1 MSKLQVF
8 EYERGIVLPRVQVTD
23 GPKWGLGGVCDQNNQ
38 FAEVS
43 FYDGGWAKHGGY
55 YDWEEEEYF
64 DEEVVYMGLFLSHW
78 GHFLVDL
85 TGRMWFLQQLAKT
98 QIDFKVAYV
107 GEETIKGN
115 NLAFLNLLGVKEE
128 QLVHVTRPTRFK
140 KVYVPEKAFRTCLW
154 YTDEFVN
161 MLNEIYETVLRT
173 NSDISKLEN
182 VKKVY
187 FTRKKFSKA
196 VTSEFGEDYFESCF
210 INNGYTAIAP
220 ETLSL
225 EEQIYLWNHAD
236 EIACMNGT
244 IPLNVMFSQNANLKL
259 TVLNKTSICHENP
272 GLLLEMRRID
282 ATFLNIYKEP
292 FKNYPKSLGTGP
304 YLLWPSR
311 QFDKFCKEESY
322 ALPIKKSARTWYFRG
337 QYIRY
342 CWAIIAIKKRVRC
355 LISKLIPKKIKGV
368 LRNG

>member
-1 MSKLQVF
+1 M
-8 EYERGIVLPRVQVTD
+8 PRVLTAD
-23 GPKWGLGGVCDQNNQ
+23 GPKWGLGGVCDENNQ

-55 YDWEEEEYF
+55 YEWKEEEYC
-64 DEEVVYMGLFLSHW
+64 DEEAVYMGLFLSHW

-98 QIDFKVAYV
+98 RTDFKVAYV
-107 GEETIKGN
+107 GEETIQGN
-115 NLAFLNLLGVKEE
+115 NLAFLKLLGIREE
-128 QLVHVTRPTRFK
+128 QLIHITKPTRFR
-140 KVYVPEKAFRTCLW
+140 KVYVPEQAFRTCLW

-161 MLNEIYETVLRT
+161 MLDEMHETVM
-173 NSDISKLEN
+173 NSAVDFSKLET

-196 VTSEFGEDYFESCF
+196 TTSEFGEDYFESCF
-210 INNGYTAIAP
+210 IHNGYEAIAP

-225 EEQIYLWNHAD
+225 EEQIYIWNHAE

-244 IPLNVMFSQNANLKL
+244 IPLNVLFSKNSNLKL

-272 GLLLEMRRID
+272 GLLLEMRKIS
-282 ATFLNIYKEP
+282 ATFLDVYKEP

-304 YLLWPSR
+304 YLLWPSD
-311 QFDKFCKEESY
+311 QFDDFCKKKGY
-322 ALPIKKSARTWYFRG
+322 TMPITTNARAWYFRK
-337 QYIRY
+337 QYVRY
-342 CWAIIAIKKRVRC
+342 CWSILAVKRRVYH
-355 LISKLIPKKIKGV
+355 LISKLVPEKIKGV
-368 LRNG
+368 LRNGSYN